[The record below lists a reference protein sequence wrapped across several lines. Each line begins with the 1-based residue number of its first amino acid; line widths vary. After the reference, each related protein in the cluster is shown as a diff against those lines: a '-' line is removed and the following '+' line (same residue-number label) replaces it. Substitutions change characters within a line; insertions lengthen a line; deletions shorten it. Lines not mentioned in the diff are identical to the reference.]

1 MEERAEDK
9 DAEGAVTSEKKD
21 LGSSELGF
29 WSPTLEWFP
38 LYLLPHLLFPSSMT
52 NGFDPSSTRPTISQ
66 ASVIVSFRPSM
77 GQMALS
83 TGGPALRQ
91 PHDSR
96 KWPKAGFR
104 NTPTAHFLLL
114 FFPFPFPCLMTV
126 NYLNCYL
133 SSHSLG
139 CLFQALSD
147 GNYGAMIKWQCRV
160 LETFPERVHHM
171 TASQER
177 SLQRVFSQNK
187 YSAITPIPLVEW
199 PLEMPKWTFKSEY
212 EKHDYYTIHL
222 FSKLHGCLLV
232 V

>member
-1 MEERAEDK
+1 M
-9 DAEGAVTSEKKD
+9 
-21 LGSSELGF
+21 
-29 WSPTLEWFP
+29 
-38 LYLLPHLLFPSSMT
+38 
-52 NGFDPSSTRPTISQ
+52 
-66 ASVIVSFRPSM
+66 
-77 GQMALS
+77 
-83 TGGPALRQ
+83 
-91 PHDSR
+91 
-96 KWPKAGFR
+96 
-104 NTPTAHFLLL
+104 
-114 FFPFPFPCLMTV
+114 
-126 NYLNCYL
+126 
-133 SSHSLG
+133 G